1 MVWMPIF
8 LFLFFLGFLGL
19 FLLNSGIKNLK
30 QNKRNRLYILK
41 IFLGS
46 LSLAFV
52 IYNWVGHNSIFSE
65 NEKLLIGVYK
75 CDESILTVNS
85 DYTWNIKESKGS
97 IIESGY
103 WEYVMSEDWCY
114 WNIESDSMWRKFQLG
129 HPVEQIRP
137 NVVVFKEQNLNF
149 KRIK

>member
-65 NEKLLIGVYK
+65 NEKV
-75 CDESILTVNS
+75 
-85 DYTWNIKESKGS
+85 
-97 IIESGY
+97 
-103 WEYVMSEDWCY
+103 
-114 WNIESDSMWRKFQLG
+114 
-129 HPVEQIRP
+129 
-137 NVVVFKEQNLNF
+137 
-149 KRIK
+149 